1 MKRPNT
7 LRQLNQFYVMV
18 ILFSVIFKVANSQE
32 NDSLSVIYL
41 DAIANQMYSEADQ
54 IAKQRIEQA
63 IRDYGLNSHESANA
77 MIDLAIAQLG
87 LEDFE
92 SSITNYE
99 TAINIIE
106 RVENQLDKRLI
117 NPLKGLAEAQLK
129 INRADLAEVTF
140 NRALHISHVNDGP
153 HNLEQ
158 MESLNSLADLYINS
172 NENKK
177 ASDIQKR
184 IYYLQSRNVD
194 PDSLEMIPALETLAN
209 SQRKSNQF
217 ERERRTWR
225 KVIKIIQNQ
234 KGKDSLDLLKPLTEL
249 GRSYLYI
256 DFAAMSYDDPPVAS
270 KGDSFLRKA
279 IQISENHPEATWLQQ
294 VEAKINLA
302 DYYVLSDRASRSYAV
317 YREVWDQLS
326 EDDLKLQYRAASLE
340 EPVIIEKINP
350 PTYFDETSKAD
361 EKNLPENYREAYV
374 SFNFNVSKRGLA
386 KNINRASFNPDGLDA
401 MHKVIG
407 NQLRYLVYR
416 PIFRDREPIIA
427 NNVNYE
433 HRFFYKQRISES
445 PQNRDES

>member
-7 LRQLNQFYVMV
+7 LRQLNQFFVMV
-18 ILFSVIFKVANSQE
+18 VLFSMIFKVANSQE

-158 MESLNSLADLYINS
+158 MESLNSLADLYFNS
-172 NENKK
+172 C
-177 ASDIQKR
+177 
-184 IYYLQSRNVD
+184 
-194 PDSLEMIPALETLAN
+194 
-209 SQRKSNQF
+209 
-217 ERERRTWR
+217 
-225 KVIKIIQNQ
+225 
-234 KGKDSLDLLKPLTEL
+234 LL
-249 GRSYLYI
+249 Y
-256 DFAAMSYDDPPVAS
+256 
-270 KGDSFLRKA
+270 
-279 IQISENHPEATWLQQ
+279 
-294 VEAKINLA
+294 
-302 DYYVLSDRASRSYAV
+302 
-317 YREVWDQLS
+317 
-326 EDDLKLQYRAASLE
+326 
-340 EPVIIEKINP
+340 
-350 PTYFDETSKAD
+350 TS
-361 EKNLPENYREAYV
+361 P
-374 SFNFNVSKRGLA
+374 S
-386 KNINRASFNPDGLDA
+386 P
-401 MHKVIG
+401 
-407 NQLRYLVYR
+407 
-416 PIFRDREPIIA
+416 RD
-427 NNVNYE
+427 
-433 HRFFYKQRISES
+433 
-445 PQNRDES
+445 